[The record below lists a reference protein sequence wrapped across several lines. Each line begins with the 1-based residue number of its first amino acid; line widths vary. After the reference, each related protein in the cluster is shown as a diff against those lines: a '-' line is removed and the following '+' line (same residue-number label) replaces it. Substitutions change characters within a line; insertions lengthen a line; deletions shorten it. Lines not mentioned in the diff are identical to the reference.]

1 MVPFLKFTVL
11 RLALFLVALVT
22 VYWLSKSVVAAV
34 FLGAVISALLSY
46 VLLRGP
52 RDELAGALQSKVRQR
67 LDAGQERAA
76 SAAAKRRAEDD
87 AIEDAAAD
95 AEIARQQAA
104 RAQQADKPA
113 TGPTGPTG
121 SAEREPG
128 AEQ

>member
-22 VYWLSKSVVAAV
+22 VYWLSESVVAAV

-52 RDELAGALQSKVRQR
+52 RDELAGALQSRVQQR
-67 LDAGQERAA
+67 LAAGEQRARET
-76 SAAAKRRAEDD
+76 AAGRRRAQDD

-95 AEIARQQAA
+95 AEIARQEAA
-104 RAQQADKPA
+104 RGQQA
-113 TGPTGPTG
+113 TGPTG

>member
-104 RAQQADKPA
+104 RAQSAD
-113 TGPTGPTG
+113 
-121 SAEREPG
+121 SAEGQPR

>member
-1 MVPFLKFTVL
+1 VVPFLKFTVL

-22 VYWLSKSVVAAV
+22 VYWLSHSVVAAV

-52 RDELAGALQSKVRQR
+52 RDELAGALQSKVQQR
-67 LDAGQERAA
+67 LSAGEERARD
-76 SAAAKRRAEDD
+76 SAAARRRAEDD
-87 AIEDAAAD
+87 AVEDAAAE
-95 AEIARQQAA
+95 AEIARQEAA
-104 RAQQADKPA
+104 RSKGAEPQ
-113 TGPTGPTG
+113 